1 MKEKGP
7 LRPFC
12 SIFREE
18 VCYYVSMSIDPIID
32 HREREAEDL
41 AQILAERYQLGYVN
55 LNAIIIKNT
64 ALHLIDEE
72 TARKARVVIFDI
84 DGHTAHVA
92 VQTPNNPA
100 LPGIIDF
107 LKSHSIDTEI
117 FLASEYAITK
127 ALEVYKETQHTT
139 ASTAGALG
147 VSEETIRK
155 YSSVVKQIKDVTAAL
170 DDIKKQNS
178 SHATSQIAEIV
189 MGCAV
194 ALGISDIHIEP
205 EEFSVRIRYRLD
217 GILYDVANISSEAYK
232 KMLARI
238 KLMSGIKLNVTAEAQ
253 DGRFTIHIGD
263 TNIEVRVS
271 IVPSTYNQSIVMR
284 LLNPKS
290 INVPLEAL
298 GMDEVF
304 YKIMLEEISKPN
316 GMIVTT
322 GPTGSGKTTTLY
334 ATLKKLLDPEIKII
348 TIEDPVEYHVAG
360 IAQTQIDHAKG
371 YDFAA
376 GLRAAVRQDPDV
388 VMVGEIRDNE
398 TATVAVEAAL
408 TGHLVLSTLHTNS
421 AAGAIPRF
429 IDIGI
434 NPKILP
440 SSLNFMIGQRLV
452 RRLCPNCKE
461 AYIPE
466 GYEADALAREI
477 PEIIKYRPN
486 LKYEGKLYRPKGCEV
501 CSGIGFKG
509 RVSIYEGIRMDR
521 AIEAIIAKNPSEH
534 EIVETAKPQGLL
546 SMRQDGIVKA
556 INGVTALSEVA
567 DAVGLSDSR

>member
-1 MKEKGP
+1 MG
-7 LRPFC
+7 
-12 SIFREE
+12 
-18 VCYYVSMSIDPIID
+18 IDPIIE

-41 AQILAERYQLGYVN
+41 AQILAERYKLGYVN

-72 TARKARVVIFDI
+72 TARRARVVIFDL
-84 DGHTAHVA
+84 DGHTAHIA
-92 VQTPNNPA
+92 AQTPNNPE
-100 LPGIIDF
+100 LQGIIAF
-107 LKSHSIDTEI
+107 LKTHGLDSEI
-117 FLASEYAITK
+117 FLASEFAITK

-139 ASTAGALG
+139 ATTGGALG
-147 VSEETIRK
+147 ISEETVRK
-155 YSSVVKQIKDVTAAL
+155 YSSVVKQIKDVTGAL
-170 DDIKKQNS
+170 EEIKKQNS
-178 SHATSQIAEIV
+178 PHATSQIAEIV

-217 GILYDVANISSEAYK
+217 GILYDVANISSEAYR
-232 KMLARI
+232 KMLARL

-253 DGRFTIHIGD
+253 DGRFTIHLGD

-348 TIEDPVEYHVAG
+348 TIEDPVEYHVTG
-360 IAQTQIDHAKG
+360 IAQTQIDHSKG

-398 TATVAVEAAL
+398 TASVAVEAAL

-429 IDIGI
+429 IDIGV

-452 RRLCPNCKE
+452 RKLCPNCKE
-461 AYIPE
+461 AYVPE
-466 GYEADALAREI
+466 GYEAEALAREI
-477 PEIIKYRPN
+477 PEITKYRPD
-486 LKYEGKLYRPKGCEV
+486 LKYSGQLYRPKGCEV

-509 RVSIYEGIRMDR
+509 RISIYEGIRMDR

-534 EIVETAKPQGLL
+534 EIVEAAKPQGLL

-567 DAVGLSDSR
+567 DAVGLIDSR